1 MRSLR
6 PLTSL
11 LLATAILL
19 TGHGLHLT
27 LLPLRAAQ
35 VGLSDTLIGFTA
47 SAYYL
52 GFMAGCFVIPQIIA
66 RVGHIRIFAALLGLF
81 SATLLSLDLTANPV
95 AWIVLRFIIGAMMCG
110 AYTVIESWLTDQTP
124 ADARGKVLAIYT
136 FLTLAAITLGQFLVN
151 LGPTDSSRPFIITG
165 ILIALALVPVSLT
178 KSLAPAP
185 VPSTKLSF
193 TLLYKRSHTAFAGG
207 LLSGVVMGSF
217 WSLAAVFSY
226 RAAGSS
232 DFVPH
237 FISAVV
243 IGGAIAQYPV
253 GLLADR
259 IDRRYVLAGLAA
271 VTAIT
276 SVMMTFS
283 DNTRWLLGV
292 GFVFGAAANAI
303 YAVSLAKAAD
313 NSKPSEFV
321 TIASSVLLLNSLAA
335 ATAPLLLGQLMAM
348 YGSHVLFLG
357 VAAYAAVAAVY
368 IAVQPPGATAVPVE
382 DQRPFVAAGYDTA
395 PASFDNDPRS
405 PDESEADLE
414 PIPERPA
421 YAEFEAEFDY
431 DYEETFLEE
440 E

>member
-35 VGLSDTLIGFTA
+35 VGLSDTVIGITA

-52 GFMAGCFVIPQIIA
+52 GFMAGCFVIPQLIA
-66 RVGHIRIFAALLGLF
+66 RVGHIRMFAALLGILC
-81 SATLLSLDLTANPV
+81 AALLSLDLTANPLT
-95 AWIVLRFIIGAMMCG
+95 WIVLRFTIGAMMCG

-124 ADARGKVLAIYT
+124 AEARGKILAIYT

-151 LGPTDSSRPFIITG
+151 LTPTDSSRPFIVTG
-165 ILIALALVPVSLT
+165 ILIALAMVPVSLT

-217 WSLAAVFSY
+217 WSLAALFSY
-226 RAAGSS
+226 RAAGTS
-232 DFVPH
+232 DFVPL
-237 FISAVV
+237 FISTVV
-243 IGGAIAQYPV
+243 IGGALAQYPV

-259 IDRRYVLAGLAA
+259 VDRRYVLAGLAT
-271 VTAIT
+271 VTAVT

-283 DNTRWLLGV
+283 NNTTWLLGV
-292 GFVFGAAANAI
+292 GFIFGAAANAI

-335 ATAPLLLGQLMAM
+335 ATAPLLLGQMMAV
-348 YGSHVLFLG
+348 YGSKFLFLG
-357 VAAYAAVAAVY
+357 IAAYAAVAAVY
-368 IAVQPPGATAVPVE
+368 IVMQPPGKTAVPVDE
-382 DQRPFVAAGYDTA
+382 QSPFVAAGYDTA

-405 PDESEADLE
+405 PEESEADLE
-414 PIPERPA
+414 PVPERPA
-421 YAEFEAEFDY
+421 YAELEAEFDY
-431 DYEETFLEE
+431 DYEDSFAEE

>member
-81 SATLLSLDLTANPV
+81 SAALLSLDLTANPI
-95 AWIVLRFIIGAMMCG
+95 AWIALRFIIGAMMCG

-124 ADARGKVLAIYT
+124 ADARGKVLAVYT

-165 ILIALALVPVSLT
+165 ILIALAMVPVSLT

-193 TLLYKRSHTAFAGG
+193 TLLYKRSHTAFAGAC
-207 LLSGVVMGSF
+207 SQVSSWEVFGVWRPCLVIASR
-217 WSLAAVFSY
+217 V
-226 RAAGSS
+226 
-232 DFVPH
+232 
-237 FISAVV
+237 VV
-243 IGGAIAQYPV
+243 ISYHT
-253 GLLADR
+253 LL
-259 IDRRYVLAGLAA
+259 V
-271 VTAIT
+271 
-276 SVMMTFS
+276 
-283 DNTRWLLGV
+283 RW
-292 GFVFGAAANAI
+292 
-303 YAVSLAKAAD
+303 
-313 NSKPSEFV
+313 
-321 TIASSVLLLNSLAA
+321 
-335 ATAPLLLGQLMAM
+335 
-348 YGSHVLFLG
+348 
-357 VAAYAAVAAVY
+357 
-368 IAVQPPGATAVPVE
+368 
-382 DQRPFVAAGYDTA
+382 
-395 PASFDNDPRS
+395 
-405 PDESEADLE
+405 
-414 PIPERPA
+414 
-421 YAEFEAEFDY
+421 
-431 DYEETFLEE
+431 
-440 E
+440 